1 MRVHQWVLDGFLTEY
16 QNEGWDFMFQKDAIL
31 WWACGSGKT
40 LAALLWAS
48 SQGEPGKT
56 LVITR
61 APARRQWQRE
71 VSHYTT
77 GRAIVGESRT
87 PMPLEEMRD
96 ADILILSWDTIPYW
110 IDAIAAW
117 RQATGHL
124 FVVFDELH
132 KGKSW
137 RRQRKYLGRDGN
149 VKYRSAENRAAAACA
164 ISRMAHRRLG
174 LTATLIRDRVGDLW
188 LT

>member
-1 MRVHQWVLDGFLTEY
+1 MKLHNWVLDGFLTEY

-48 SQGEPGKT
+48 SQGESGKT

-71 VSHYTT
+71 VSHYTD
-77 GRAIVGESRT
+77 GKAVVGEGRT
-87 PMPLEEMRD
+87 PLPMEEMRD
-96 ADILILSWDTIPYW
+96 ADILILSWESMPYW
-110 IDAIAAW
+110 IDAIDEW
-117 RQATGHL
+117 RKIEGRL
-124 FVVFDELH
+124 FVVWDELH

-137 RRQRKYLGRDGN
+137 KRKEKYLTRNGEA
-149 VKYRSAENRAAAACA
+149 KYQSF
-164 ISRMAHRRLG
+164 G
-174 LTATLIRDRVGDLW
+174 GV
-188 LT
+188 